1 MGRLLGRLNEKHPSE
16 PSSLL
21 AFQVLS
27 IDFIPERS
35 SNLGSSPSSSSS
47 SVSIRDRPASSWAR
61 WGGEISS
68 PSSSSSVR
76 PYNFSSPPSSTSTA
90 SHTLTFETPE
100 SPTKR
105 QKRYITTNEEVET
118 SLHSSSP
125 VEELLQTE
133 EDDEEE
139 EMEMEDVTV
148 SHSQAQKN
156 REGSIASQATVHSSA
171 RLNKRKQLKFYHP

>member
-1 MGRLLGRLNEKHPSE
+1 M
-16 PSSLL
+16 
-21 AFQVLS
+21 
-27 IDFIPERS
+27 
-35 SNLGSSPSSSSS
+35 
-47 SVSIRDRPASSWAR
+47 
-61 WGGEISS
+61 
-68 PSSSSSVR
+68 
-76 PYNFSSPPSSTSTA
+76 STA
-90 SHTLTFETPE
+90 SHTLIFETSE

-105 QKRYITTNEEVET
+105 QKRYITTNEEVKT

-139 EMEMEDVTV
+139 EMEMEDMTV

-171 RLNKRKQLKFYHP
+171 